1 MENEGHLQM
10 RLTKVGPNKVQSDQG
25 FVFSMPTP
33 FQLHYV
39 EGDHEVIIPGELLTG
54 RTELLVSGSTIR
66 EWLKPR
72 DANGINEE
80 DRKRIIANVAAALE
94 VLGIRYEFD

>member
-1 MENEGHLQM
+1 MENEVHLQM
-10 RLTKVGPNKVQSDQG
+10 RLTKVGPNKRCVPPILNNLD
-25 FVFSMPTP
+25 
-33 FQLHYV
+33 
-39 EGDHEVIIPGELLTG
+39 DHEVIIPGELLTG

-72 DANGINEE
+72 DANGISED

-94 VLGIRYEFD
+94 VLDIRFEFD